1 MNTSFSKRLI
11 NSTHQA
17 STFRCVEPSFRQN
30 VGPSSRKWI
39 ARCSTLLIWLFIGNG
54 GGGRNPKNSWWGCAA
69 RFAKSWPYFTPKKM
83 SFSHRFS
90 DLGYLPFA
98 WEMRKFWMVNQT
110 AAVIPFEEPQK
121 TWAVI
126 WRDAIFALF
135 LVCLADLDT
144 HCKESF
150 SHHVRFYSFLFFC
163 TRFPPAL
170 FV

>member
-11 NSTHQA
+11 NPTNRA
-17 STFRCVEPSFRQN
+17 STFRYVEPSFRQN
-30 VGPSSRKWI
+30 IGPSSRKWI

-69 RFAKSWPYFTPKKM
+69 RFAKSWPYFRPKNVI
-83 SFSHRFS
+83 FFRPRVLTIC
-90 DLGYLPFA
+90 LGNPEILD
-98 WEMRKFWMVNQT
+98 VNQT
-110 AAVIPFEEPQK
+110 AGVIPFGEPQK

-150 SHHVRFYSFLFFC
+150 SHHVKFYSFLFFC